1 MAEQE
6 NCVRITRAA
15 KKRALSAA
23 SGSPNKRRVV
33 LGELPNLSNVVV
45 PVNNK
50 PVTKTKPKAKK
61 ALTTTLISTTKGSP
75 TKVEIDESY
84 DDPQLCGAYASDID
98 DYLHKMEVKAQSFW
112 FINCLG
118 FCFSHFG
125 LMGI

>member
-23 SGSPNKRRVV
+23 SGSPNKKRVV

-45 PVNNK
+45 PVNTK
-50 PVTKTKPKAKK
+50 PVTKPKAKK
-61 ALTTTLISTTKGSP
+61 AITTTLISTTKGSP
-75 TKVEIDESY
+75 TKVEIDDSY
-84 DDPQLCGAYASDID
+84 DDPQLCGAYAADID
-98 DYLHKMEVKAQSFW
+98 DYLHKMEVKTQSFLY
-112 FINCLG
+112 INCFG
-118 FCFSHFG
+118 FCFSHCG